1 MATGVSRHGFSANM
15 TSNPSAPGRMPVLV
29 NLNTE
34 ERYTLTGSSAALG
47 RAPENEI
54 VLPDDGYASG
64 DHARIYFDQGL
75 WWIEDLHSSNG
86 TFVNDQLLST
96 PWQLSPYD
104 LIKVGRTVFRIE

>member
-1 MATGVSRHGFSANM
+1 MS
-15 TSNPSAPGRMPVLV
+15 SNAPAPGRMPVLV

-34 ERYTLTGSSAALG
+34 ERYTLTGASAALG

-54 VLPDDGYASG
+54 VLNDDGYASG

-86 TFVNDQLLST
+86 TFVNDQLLTS

-104 LIKVGRTVFRIE
+104 LIKVGRTIFRIE